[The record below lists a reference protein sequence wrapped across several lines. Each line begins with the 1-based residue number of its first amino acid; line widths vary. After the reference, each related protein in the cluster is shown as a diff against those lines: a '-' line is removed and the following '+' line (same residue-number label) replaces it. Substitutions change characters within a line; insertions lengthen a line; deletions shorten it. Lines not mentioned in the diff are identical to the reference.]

1 MAEEERDGAQLHTG
15 LAGGEWGRLLR
26 ERGGG
31 RGVQQT
37 AGPRH
42 GRREDPTAAAK
53 TPQSF
58 LSTSPGT
65 ASPLKANARSTGRC
79 TITPPY
85 TNKHAF
91 SYTQKQQQQ
100 QQGVSNSTN
109 TQ

>member
-79 TITPPY
+79 RLPLHQH

-100 QQGVSNSTN
+100 GVSNYTN

>member
-15 LAGGEWGRLLR
+15 LAGGEWRRRLR

-58 LSTSPGT
+58 LSTAPGT
-65 ASPLKANARSTGRC
+65 ASSLKANARSTGRC
-79 TITPPY
+79 TIIQTY
-85 TNKHAF
+85 
-91 SYTQKQQQQ
+91 KQTRIFIHSKK
-100 QQGVSNSTN
+100 QGVSNYTN
-109 TQ
+109 TL

>member
-15 LAGGEWGRLLR
+15 LAGGEWRRRLR

-58 LSTSPGT
+58 LSTAPGT
-65 ASPLKANARSTGRC
+65 ASSLKANARSTGRC
-79 TITPPY
+79 TII
-85 TNKHAF
+85 
-91 SYTQKQQQQ
+91 Q
-100 QQGVSNSTN
+100 TN
-109 TQ
+109 THIHTLQKTRDLKLHKYTVIYNRSR

>member
-79 TITPPY
+79 TITPTY
-85 TNKHAF
+85 
-91 SYTQKQQQQ
+91 KQTRIFIHSKTTTTR
-100 QQGVSNSTN
+100 GLKLY
-109 TQ
+109 